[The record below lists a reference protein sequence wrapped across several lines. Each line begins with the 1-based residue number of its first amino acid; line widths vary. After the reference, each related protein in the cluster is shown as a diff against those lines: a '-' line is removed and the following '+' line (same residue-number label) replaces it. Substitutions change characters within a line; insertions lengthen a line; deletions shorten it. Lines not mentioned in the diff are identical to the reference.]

1 MHHIPKTSLLLLLLG
16 AAASIA
22 QADNNKPLPKSGL
35 HESWASPARE
45 TVAAAGH
52 EADQQ
57 LALGWSPR
65 PTQAPKPLLGRMMVP
80 RADDFTLG
88 PQTCGFVP
96 GTAGNSFTCI
106 SSGFTCTPQQGH
118 VGCCEPNSACSLI
131 KTTCI
136 DYKAS
141 QGGACN
147 LPSDYH
153 TLCCGTSSLPACYT
167 WVVSTSAASDDAT
180 SLYTL
185 LDCSPQAGRGTLL
198 TIDPGWS
205 STHSFGPTTTTTSTT
220 SSASSTTSTSTSS
233 TTATPEP
240 AGKKKS
246 STPVAAIA
254 GGTVGGVAAFG
265 LVGLAAFLFVRRH
278 KKTGNAP
285 SNAAAG
291 GTPPQDNQNSAA
303 PGGGAVY
310 PSGVPAGYAPV
321 PMHQQGYDAQQH
333 MGQYGQQGG
342 VYPQQYHQGQ
352 YPPQQQQYNYP
363 VEVNGSTPGAFKEGE
378 VLPQQQSPPPTELA
392 AVSPVGAETNRA
404 ELGS

>member
-1 MHHIPKTSLLLLLLG
+1 MHHVPSTGLLLLLLLG
-16 AAASIA
+16 AAAPTA
-22 QADNNKPLPKSGL
+22 KAHDDDHNNKPTPKSGL
-35 HESWASPARE
+35 HESWASPAKE
-45 TVAAAGH
+45 TVAAGH

-65 PTQAPKPLLGRMMVP
+65 PTQAPKPLMGRMMVP

-96 GTAGNSFTCI
+96 GTAANSFTCI
-106 SSGFTCTPQQGH
+106 SSGFTCTPQQDH

-153 TLCCGTSSLPACYT
+153 TLCCGTSSLPGCYT
-167 WVVSTSAASDDAT
+167 WVISTSASSDESV

-185 LDCSPQAGRGTLL
+185 FDCSAQAGRGTLL
-198 TIDPGWS
+198 TVDPGWS
-205 STHSFGPTTTTTSTT
+205 STHSFGRTTATTTSTSPSASSSTTSTTTSTT
-220 SSASSTTSTSTSS
+220 S
-233 TTATPEP
+233 TPEP
-240 AGKKKS
+240 TSKSS

-254 GGTVGGVAAFG
+254 GGTVGGVAALG
-265 LVGLAAFLFVRRH
+265 LVALAAFLFLRRRNPR
-278 KKTGNAP
+278 NAP
-285 SNAAAG
+285 PNATLG
-291 GTPPQDNQNSAA
+291 GNPPPNQNPAA
-303 PGGGAVY
+303 PAGAAY

-321 PMHQQGYDAQQH
+321 PMHQQGYDAQH
-333 MGQYGQQGG
+333 MGQYGQQGV
-342 VYPQQYHQGQ
+342 VYPQQYHGQ
-352 YPPQQQQYNYP
+352 YPPQQQQYTYP
-363 VEVNGSTPGAFKEGE
+363 VEANGSSPGAFKEGD
-378 VLPQQQSPPPTELA
+378 LSPQQQSPPPTELA

-404 ELGS
+404 ELGH

>member
-1 MHHIPKTSLLLLLLG
+1 MHSIPTTNLLLLLLLG
-16 AAASIA
+16 AAAR
-22 QADNNKPLPKSGL
+22 ADSNNKPLPKSGL
-35 HESWASPARE
+35 DESWASPAKE
-45 TVAAAGH
+45 TLAVAGH
-52 EADQQ
+52 EAIDQQ

-185 LDCSPQAGRGTLL
+185 FDCSPRAGRGTLL
-198 TIDPGWS
+198 TVDPGWS
-205 STHSFGPTTTTTSTT
+205 STHTFGPTTTTSTT
-220 SSASSTTSTSTSS
+220 SSETSSTSTTSS
-233 TTATPEP
+233 PEP
-240 AGKKKS
+240 THKSSSS

-254 GGTVGGVAAFG
+254 GGTVGGVAALG
-265 LVGLAAFLFVRRH
+265 LVGLAAFLFIRRH
-278 KKTGNAP
+278 RAQNAP
-285 SNAAAG
+285 PNATLGGNSPQNQNAAGPGGGAG
-291 GTPPQDNQNSAA
+291 
-303 PGGGAVY
+303 GGGAVY

-321 PMHQQGYDAQQH
+321 PMHQQGYDAQH

-342 VYPQQYHQGQ
+342 GYPQQYPGQ
-352 YPPQQQQYNYP
+352 YPPHQQQQYNYP
-363 VEVNGSTPGAFKEGE
+363 VEVNGSTPGVFKEGD
-378 VLPQQQSPPPTELA
+378 LSPQQRPMELA
-392 AVSPVGAETNRA
+392 ATDAVGAESNRA
-404 ELGS
+404 ELGN